1 MLYVYIEDHQLQKA
15 LTCDT
20 CNRLWSYHYHKTNTS
35 SIIWNTDKFSI
46 DFLHGIIH
54 DRTYCLRQ
62 NIKRIFSAI
71 FMTNLLNSIFITL
84 PLLPN
89 AINLL
94 GVENTPQPWS
104 PPYTAWISSDTMSF
118 HSFSSRLVVT
128 FSNDSVQ

>member
-1 MLYVYIEDHQLQKA
+1 MLLVCLVVSAHSELERPATYMAPHPIHTDFSECCMCILNHQLQKA

-54 DRTYCLRQ
+54 DRTYCLFQ
-62 NIKRIFSAI
+62 NIKCIFSTI
-71 FMTNLLNSIFITL
+71 YMTNLLNSIFITL
-84 PLLPN
+84 QLLSN

-94 GVENTPQPWS
+94 GVENTPQP
-104 PPYTAWISSDTMSF
+104 
-118 HSFSSRLVVT
+118 
-128 FSNDSVQ
+128 